1 MPIETLIFLILS
13 GINILFSGVL
23 IYQACTRQGKIK
35 KLKIQLEALQQ
46 QRNDLKIEL
55 DQADW
60 AIEEANKILRS
71 LQEQEDIFN
80 LNISSLQAEETN
92 LNARIRQLEF
102 NAQTTEEIAKEAVS
116 AIYDKAKA
124 RMETSFEESAQR
136 EAENYQ
142 EEIDRYRSD
151 FLIIKEEF
159 ANEIK
164 ELHKQFISE
173 RHKLNECQEKTRA
186 AIESYKRMMLDTQQ
200 KNFYMLQIPSTDLL
214 EIEKLRSITPYLHN
228 PETLNKLIYKC
239 YYEKPTTDLIGR
251 VVGDKISGIY
261 KITNTII
268 IIAII

>member
-1 MPIETLIFLILS
+1 
-13 GINILFSGVL
+13 
-23 IYQACTRQGKIK
+23 
-35 KLKIQLEALQQ
+35 
-46 QRNDLKIEL
+46 
-55 DQADW
+55 
-60 AIEEANKILRS
+60 
-71 LQEQEDIFN
+71 
-80 LNISSLQAEETN
+80 
-92 LNARIRQLEF
+92 
-102 NAQTTEEIAKEAVS
+102 
-116 AIYDKAKA
+116 
-124 RMETSFEESAQR
+124 METSFEESAQR

-261 KITNTII
+261 KITNTKNGMCYVGQCVRFADRWRQHVKRGLGAEAQTRNKLYPAMQADGVENFMFEVIEECPPELLNEREI
-268 IIAII
+268 YWQNYFGAKEFGYSIK